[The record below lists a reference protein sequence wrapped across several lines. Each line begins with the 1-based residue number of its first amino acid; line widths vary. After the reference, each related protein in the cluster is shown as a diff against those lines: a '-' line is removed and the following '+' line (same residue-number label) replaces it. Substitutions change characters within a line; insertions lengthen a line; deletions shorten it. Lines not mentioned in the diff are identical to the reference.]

1 MATLDE
7 LSAYLATELSLAV
20 GTTIFKHTL
29 PATPDVVLVVRGS
42 GGSPSVLALGREGI
56 QFEYPS
62 VQVVSRGAPKDYA
75 TAQSRAESAYR
86 ALAKI
91 QAESLSGTPYLI
103 VRPLNPP
110 SDVLGEDEKLRP
122 RVSFNILIEKEL
134 SV

>member
-7 LSAYLATELSLAV
+7 LAAYLATELSLAV
-20 GTTIFKHTL
+20 GTTIFKHSL
-29 PATPDVVLVVRGS
+29 PATPDACLVVRGS
-42 GGSPSVLALGREGI
+42 GGSPSLLALGSEGI

-62 VQVVSRGAPKDYA
+62 VQVVSRGAPRDWA
-75 TAQSRAESAYR
+75 TPQAQAENAYR

-103 VRPLNPP
+103 VQPLNPP
-110 SDVLGEDEKLRP
+110 SDVLGEDEKMRP
-122 RVSFNILIEKEL
+122 RVSFNILVEKEL